1 MVRNNTV
8 NRIDIYGL
16 TEFGECST
24 ESMSL
29 APISKGFNVFGKQ
42 AGGTITFSASRE
54 VCKCCDGE
62 KGEFIKSMHISSTM
76 GPSVQIDI
84 NQ

>member
-1 MVRNNTV
+1 MNLRLDAKNDKLGNIHLSVGKVSFDESKLLENLNEVIAEV
-8 NRIDIYGL
+8 NK
-16 TEFGECST
+16 
-24 ESMSL
+24 
-29 APISKGFNVFGKQ
+29 AKP
-42 AGGTITFSASRE
+42 ASS
-54 VCKCCDGE
+54 